1 MSKFL
6 TKPSKRIISFIC
18 SYNLIESKSSFNPP
32 RYCYETFNFYL
43 KLPEIEFSKSLFGP
57 YGPSV
62 IARIPKK
69 LSCKLGSEAAEKVN
83 FIPLPNISDVNA
95 VCFSREDEHNW
106 HHHSQKISQMQP
118 DDIIHQFL
126 TSKFTI
132 HPSHASSK
140 FIQFVGNFSS
150 IYGCHWFDQNR
161 QRFIFDACDLDHS
174 SIRSVFFKNAMNF
187 YCYWEHQTKTNPNY
201 NLLTDEKIYNHEFLY
216 YDCEEFNPER
226 NFE

>member
-1 MSKFL
+1 M
-6 TKPSKRIISFIC
+6 
-18 SYNLIESKSSFNPP
+18 
-32 RYCYETFNFYL
+32 
-43 KLPEIEFSKSLFGP
+43 
-57 YGPSV
+57 
-62 IARIPKK
+62 
-69 LSCKLGSEAAEKVN
+69 SEAFAEKVN
-83 FIPLPNISDVNA
+83 FIPLPNISDFNA
-95 VCFSREDEHNW
+95 ICFSREDEHNW
-106 HHHSQKISQMQP
+106 HHHSQKIRQMQP

-161 QRFIFDACDLDHS
+161 QRFISDACDLDHS
-174 SIRSVFFKNAMNF
+174 SISVFFKNAMNF

-216 YDCEEFNPER
+216 
-226 NFE
+226 